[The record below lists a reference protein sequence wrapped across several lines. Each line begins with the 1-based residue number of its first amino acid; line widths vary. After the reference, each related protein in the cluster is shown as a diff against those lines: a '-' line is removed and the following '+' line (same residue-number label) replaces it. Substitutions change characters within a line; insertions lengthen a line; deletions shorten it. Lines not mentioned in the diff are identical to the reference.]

1 MVVLPPGQWPAERRR
16 FGLPEFAR
24 VRPEVPARPV
34 VTVTGVVRRPV
45 QFDVTELLGAGLQV
59 QTSDLHCVTTWSALR
74 LEWGGVPFRHVHELL
89 ARRVRP
95 HPDCRWVTFAGL
107 DGYRSCLAIEDA
119 LADDVLLADS
129 LAGQPLDE
137 DAGAPLR
144 LVAPAHYGYKSVRHV
159 CAIEYRTAYDKGSAG
174 WKAHRRGR
182 VELEE
187 RSAWLPGRIWR
198 SLWRRFADV
207 GNSAVLE
214 VDAA

>member
-1 MVVLPPGQWPAERRR
+1 MSVLPPGQRPAARQR

-45 QFDVTELLGAGLQV
+45 QLDLAELLGEPRREQV
-59 QTSDLHCVTTWSALR
+59 ADLHCVTTWSALSLR
-74 LEWGGVPFRHVHELL
+74 WGGVPFRQVHEFLS
-89 ARRVRP
+89 RRVAP
-95 HPDCRWVTFAGL
+95 HPKCRWVVFAGL
-107 DGYRSCLAIEDA
+107 DGFRACLALEDA

-129 LAGQPLDE
+129 LAGQPLDA

-144 LVAPAHYGYKSVRHV
+144 LVAPAHYGYKGVRHV
-159 CAIEYRTAYDKGSAG
+159 CAIEYRTRYDQGSAR

-187 RSAWLPGRIWR
+187 RSALLPGRIWR
-198 SLWRRFADV
+198 PLWRRFAPV
-207 GNSAVLE
+207 GTSTATK
-214 VDAA
+214 D